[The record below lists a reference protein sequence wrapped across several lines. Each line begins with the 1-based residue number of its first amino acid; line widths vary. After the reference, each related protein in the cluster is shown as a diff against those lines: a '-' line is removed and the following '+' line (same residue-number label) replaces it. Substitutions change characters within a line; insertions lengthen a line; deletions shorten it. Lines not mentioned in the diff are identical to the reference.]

1 MIKFLSTHTHIC
13 MYMCIYIYIFTHL
26 YLCVYI
32 DITGRLGRS
41 QAIAALIEA
50 D

>member
-1 MIKFLSTHTHIC
+1 MIKFLSAHTHIC
-13 MYMCIYIYIFTHL
+13 MCIYICTHL
-26 YLCVYI
+26 YLCVTLYI